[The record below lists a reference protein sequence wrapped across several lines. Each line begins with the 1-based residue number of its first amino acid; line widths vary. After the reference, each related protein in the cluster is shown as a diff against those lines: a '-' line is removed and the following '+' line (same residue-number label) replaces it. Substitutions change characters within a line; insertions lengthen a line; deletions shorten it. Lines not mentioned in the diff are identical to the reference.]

1 MTTLGFCIQLHDRK
15 RIWTFVDLEVLE
27 EVVVPVEIF
36 FT

>member
-1 MTTLGFCIQLHDRK
+1 MTTLGLCIQLHDRK
-15 RIWTFVDLEVLE
+15 RVWGFVDLEVLE